1 MSIIKRIKTKITKPN
16 PIKAVSNMPSFAMT
30 AAMRHNALGLEA
42 SYGNTQFVQRVRAA
56 ADIIDE
62 LETALMAIAFS
73 SNDPMAK
80 DIANDALDQ
89 YANMKK

>member
-30 AAMRHNALGLEA
+30 AALRHNALGLEA
-42 SYGNTQFVQRVRAA
+42 SYGNTQFVQRVKAA

-62 LETALMAIAFS
+62 LETALLAIS
-73 SNDPMAK
+73 VSTNDPMSRS
-80 DIANDALDQ
+80 IASDALDQ
-89 YANMKK
+89 YANLKR